1 MTQLVALGCAGD
13 SLPIGLPDAC
23 DESPISNHTKKAI
36 RFGTQV
42 PIEFFLFLQLEAWLL
57 SICPFPQ
64 ASILIAMLKNNRKGR
79 ATKLFRALLTA
90 GLLGSAA
97 ISALGAGPAQAAP
110 VTWFTFNP
118 VSPGPV
124 QDVTFGDKLFHFL
137 NFSSPDANGT
147 VSIDS
152 TLLPGDPY
160 KVSID
165 FSGSPTFPLVPG
177 SFSYDVTILQPQT
190 YFERVDLATSVT
202 NGALTVVTKS
212 CSLDDLVVDPPCD
225 RVLQVVGQGSDTL
238 IVPQPYSKITIT
250 DAWTPVAGESITHI
264 ENDLYQKINGKPA
277 PGPLPLFGAG
287 AAFGFSRR
295 IRRRIKGARL
305 A

>member
-1 MTQLVALGCAGD
+1 
-13 SLPIGLPDAC
+13 
-23 DESPISNHTKKAI
+23 
-36 RFGTQV
+36 
-42 PIEFFLFLQLEAWLL
+42 LFLQLEAWLL

-212 CSLDDLVVDPPCD
+212 CFLENIVDPPCSRD
-225 RVLQVVGQGSDTL
+225 LLVTGQGVDSL
-238 IVPQPYSKITIT
+238 IVPQPYNKITIT
-250 DAWTPVAGESITHI
+250 DTWTPVAGESITRI
-264 ENDLYQKINGKPA
+264 ENDLYQGTLDKT

-295 IRRRIKGARL
+295 IRSRIKGTRL